1 MRLIWPT
8 SEAEY
13 FCAKGWMTQISLIRL
28 GKLAFWRSAL
38 STVIASE
45 AKQSIPQR
53 GDRWIA
59 SLRSQ

>member
-1 MRLIWPT
+1 MRVICPT
-8 SEAEY
+8 TEAEY
-13 FCAKGWMTQISLIRL
+13 FCAKGWMTQITLNRL
-28 GKLAFWRSAL
+28 RKSAFWRSAL
-38 STVIASE
+38 STVIASA